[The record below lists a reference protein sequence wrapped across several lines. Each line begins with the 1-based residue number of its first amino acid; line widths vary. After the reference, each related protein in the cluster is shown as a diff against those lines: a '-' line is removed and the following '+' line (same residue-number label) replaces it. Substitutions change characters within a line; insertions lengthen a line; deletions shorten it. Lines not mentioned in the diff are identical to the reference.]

1 MLCNES
7 PPTNPI
13 KCAWSMLVLYFFFIK
28 AVILLVSIYL
38 RISNVF
44 QFSKINP
51 ITIFPI
57 SLVYFHHRIS
67 VEEEPLI
74 LPEHLSSPPV
84 FSGLRVTR
92 SLVLCVCFVDRCFFL
107 LYFFLLAIVLSVH
120 LRLMDSDFTFGI
132 FKLFLV
138 DYKVT

>member
-1 MLCNES
+1 MGPDIFAVQRVTTDQSHQTCLFGAC
-7 PPTNPI
+7 I
-13 KCAWSMLVLYFFFIK
+13 VFFFIK

-57 SLVYFHHRIS
+57 SLVYFHNRIS

-92 SLVLCVCFVDRCFFL
+92 SLVFCVMFCRSLFVFSGIRVTRSLVICVCFVDRC
-107 LYFFLLAIVLSVH
+107 
-120 LRLMDSDFTFGI
+120 
-132 FKLFLV
+132 LFLV
-138 DYKVT
+138 GYVLLDL

>member
-13 KCAWSMLVLYFFFIK
+13 KRACSELVFLFFFIK

-57 SLVYFHHRIS
+57 SLVYFHNRIS

-84 FSGLRVTR
+84 FSGVRVTR

-107 LYFFLLAIVLSVH
+107 LYFSLLAIVLSVH